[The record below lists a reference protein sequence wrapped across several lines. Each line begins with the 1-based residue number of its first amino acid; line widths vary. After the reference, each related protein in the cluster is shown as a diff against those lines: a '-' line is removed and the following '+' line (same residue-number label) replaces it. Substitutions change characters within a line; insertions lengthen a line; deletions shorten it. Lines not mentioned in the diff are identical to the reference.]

1 MSEDRVNGMG
11 RLVSEV
17 RRTFG
22 LRVHEARSAA
32 GLSQRELARLLNLR
46 SAVAVGDWER
56 GKAFPKFLTF
66 LRLCE
71 VLNRPPAYFLEGYT
85 EPPEPEEAADAL
97 ERLEARL
104 QQRHLELIHRL
115 EQLPA
120 EISGC
125 VPPDEIL
132 SFLEKM
138 DFEQDVLPSLP
149 LDLRAALRA
158 RKLPPE
164 LEEAAYSIARNAAWH
179 AWEATREAVRDWVR
193 RRRRA

>member
-1 MSEDRVNGMG
+1 MG

-17 RRTFG
+17 LRTFG
-22 LRVHEARSAA
+22 LRVHEARTSA
-32 GLSQRELARLLNLR
+32 GLSQRALARLLGLR

-56 GKAFPKFLTF
+56 QKAFPKFLTF

-85 EPPEPEEAADAL
+85 EAPAQEGTVEAL
-97 ERLEARL
+97 ERLEAKL
-104 QQRHLELIHRL
+104 HQRHLELIHRL

-125 VPPDEIL
+125 IPPDEIL

-138 DFEQDVLPSLP
+138 DFERDVLPHLP
-149 LDLRAALRA
+149 LDLRGALRA

-164 LEEAAYSIARNAAWH
+164 FEEAAYSIARNAAWH
-179 AWEATREAVRDWVR
+179 AWEVTREGVREWVR
-193 RRRRA
+193 KRRRG

>member
-1 MSEDRVNGMG
+1 MG

-17 RRTFG
+17 QQTFG
-22 LRVHEARSAA
+22 LRVHEARKAA
-32 GLSQRELARLLNLR
+32 GLSQRELACLLNLR

-85 EPPEPEEAADAL
+85 EPPVREGVVEAL
-97 ERLEARL
+97 ERLEGKL
-104 QQRHLELIHRL
+104 HQRHLELIHRL

-132 SFLEKM
+132 AFLEKM
-138 DFEQDVLPSLP
+138 DFEQDVLPKLP
-149 LDLRAALRA
+149 LDLRGALRA
-158 RKLPPE
+158 RKLPPQF
-164 LEEAAYSIARNAAWH
+164 EEAAYSIARNAAWH
-179 AWEATREAVRDWVR
+179 AWEITREAVREWVR
-193 RRRRA
+193 RRRRP